1 MLVRGPQSTEVEDAY
16 RHASEIGEAIT
27 DATATYKAK
36 WGLWYNANLRAK
48 TALTRERAEELVALA
63 ERSGND
69 ELLVEAYHCR
79 FSTAFLGGNVP
90 AMLDSGRIGTQTYDV
105 TRHRHL
111 GQMFGGH
118 DPGVCARLVIA
129 MGQLMSGEP
138 EAAHASLA
146 RAFALAEGLDH
157 PASVA
162 HALNTSG
169 IFYQFGADRE
179 ATLDAAKRLA
189 AMVEKFGLL
198 PLRGHSILLSAWA
211 NAIGSNVAASAQ
223 LIDTEIDRATA
234 VGPLPRYY
242 YGLAAEV
249 MLAAGRPVD
258 GLAHADRA
266 IAKLDE
272 PRVGLYVPELHRLR
286 GECLLALSRRNK
298 AKAKRAFATARDIA
312 REHGAT
318 LFEGRAEMCLLQL
331 E

>member
-1 MLVRGPQSTEVEDAY
+1 
-16 RHASEIGEAIT
+16 
-27 DATATYKAK
+27 
-36 WGLWYNANLRAK
+36 
-48 TALTRERAEELVALA
+48 VALA
-63 ERSGND
+63 ESSSND

-90 AMLDSGRIGTQTYDV
+90 AMLDSGRIGAQTYDI

-118 DPGVCARLVIA
+118 DPGVCAHLVLA
-129 MGQLMSGEP
+129 MGLLMSGEP
-138 EAAHASLA
+138 EPADASLA
-146 RAFALAEGLDH
+146 QAFALAEGLDH

-169 IFYQFGADRE
+169 IFYQFSADRE
-179 ATLDAAKRLA
+179 STLNAATRLA

-198 PLRGHSILLSAWA
+198 PLRGHSVLLSAWA
-211 NAIGSNVAASAQ
+211 NATGSNVAASAR
-223 LIDTEIDRATA
+223 LVDAEIDKATA

-242 YGLAAEV
+242 FGLAAEL
-249 MLAAGRPVD
+249 MLAAGRPAD

-272 PRVGLYVPELHRLR
+272 PRVGLYVPELYRLR

-298 AKAKRAFATARDIA
+298 TKAKRAFATARDIA

-318 LFEGRAEMCLLQL
+318 LFESRAELRLAQL
-331 E
+331 DE